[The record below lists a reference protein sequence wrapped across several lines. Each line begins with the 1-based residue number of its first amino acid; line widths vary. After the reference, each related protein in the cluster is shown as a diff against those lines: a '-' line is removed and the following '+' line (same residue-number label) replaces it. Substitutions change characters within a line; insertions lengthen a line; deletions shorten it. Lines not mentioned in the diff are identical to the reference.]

1 MRKFASLLTVTLFI
15 FPLGGA
21 SYIANHTHSS
31 SRLPTLAATAE
42 EPHSTII
49 AEQSDEMGDGSPT
62 LLATSTTF
70 PTGQGSMSFNY
81 QATSNS
87 TDAIRIYVKNNSTQ
101 AIRFILTA
109 PNGTAWIEGEIIKP
123 GQSFTTNYK
132 VDASLAGEWF
142 MKFDNSDGSSISVDI
157 DTSYEI

>member
-1 MRKFASLLTVTLFI
+1 
-15 FPLGGA
+15 
-21 SYIANHTHSS
+21 
-31 SRLPTLAATAE
+31 
-42 EPHSTII
+42 
-49 AEQSDEMGDGSPT
+49 
-62 LLATSTTF
+62 
-70 PTGQGSMSFNY
+70 MSFNY